1 MADKAIGVALW
12 GASFRVWDASSW
24 EPWQYLAWAGV
35 ILAGLELMA
44 LLVDKVSRARSA
56 CDARTLARAQCVR
69 RAPARA
75 RPRPRER
82 PHAHTTHALSSWHAV
97 ARVWRRVHADVNAR
111 AHLRCVTD
119 PACAALRHQLRP
131 HL

>member
-56 CDARTLARAQCVR
+56 CDAR
-69 RAPARA
+69 PHARA
-75 RPRPRER
+75 R
-82 PHAHTTHALSSWHAV
+82 
-97 ARVWRRVHADVNAR
+97 AR
-111 AHLRCVTD
+111 ASARTRTPHTHS
-119 PACAALRHQLRP
+119 AAGTQSRGCGAECTRT
-131 HL
+131 